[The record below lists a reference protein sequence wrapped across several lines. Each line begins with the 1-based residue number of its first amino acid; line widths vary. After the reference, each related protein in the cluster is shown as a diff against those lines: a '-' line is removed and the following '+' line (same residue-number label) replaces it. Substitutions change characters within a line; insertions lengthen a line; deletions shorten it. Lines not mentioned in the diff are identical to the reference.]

1 MTLVKYRP
9 NRNLFF
15 PKRMNNFFDD
25 FLTKDW
31 EEGLGN
37 FNSQPKVNILD
48 KSDHYEIHF
57 AAPGLQK
64 SDFSIE
70 LNDDRLTISYEKK
83 MEKKKDDEENEF
95 TLREFS
101 FEKFERS
108 FTLPQSVDK
117 GKIKA
122 DYVNGLLNI
131 LIPKTEEAKVKPV
144 REIKVG

>member
-15 PKRMNNFFDD
+15 PKRINNFFDD

-31 EEGLGN
+31 EEGFMN
-37 FNSQPKVNILD
+37 FNSHPKVNILD

-64 SDFSIE
+64 SDFNIE
-70 LNDDRLTISYEKK
+70 LNNDRLTISYEKK
-83 MEKKKDDEENEF
+83 EENKEGSEESDY

-101 FEKFERS
+101 YERFERT
-108 FTLPQSVDK
+108 FNLPLSVDK

-131 LIPKTEEAKVKPV
+131 SVPKTEEAKVKPV